1 MGSWFKG
8 RWRRR
13 RSYLALDDAVVDG
26 RHVHLPALWVWCRQS
41 RQSLPS
47 FGCKTS
53 DQPRH
58 LNLRLTKCFCLLFR
72 NVGRRRRSAQGE
84 EGSVNTISTPCECQ
98 QCGLHS
104 DMGGTEPACR
114 GDGNVVIRAM
124 HGVAEADDSC
134 WRCAPGSLCCEAG
147 AKLERGN
154 RQAMLGFWW
163 GRSLFG
169 ERRDTPQ
176 IFTPWRNHL
185 PQYTCFDRQTAEDTS
200 AVGISW
206 APWS

>member
-1 MGSWFKG
+1 M
-8 RWRRR
+8 
-13 RSYLALDDAVVDG
+13 
-26 RHVHLPALWVWCRQS
+26 WCRQS

-134 WRCAPGSLCCEAG
+134 CMAMCPWLLMLRSWGKVGARTPSSDAWLLMGPVTFWRENGYSADFHTMKEPSSTIH
-147 AKLERGN
+147 
-154 RQAMLGFWW
+154 ML
-163 GRSLFG
+163 R
-169 ERRDTPQ
+169 
-176 IFTPWRNHL
+176 
-185 PQYTCFDRQTAEDTS
+185 
-200 AVGISW
+200 
-206 APWS
+206 